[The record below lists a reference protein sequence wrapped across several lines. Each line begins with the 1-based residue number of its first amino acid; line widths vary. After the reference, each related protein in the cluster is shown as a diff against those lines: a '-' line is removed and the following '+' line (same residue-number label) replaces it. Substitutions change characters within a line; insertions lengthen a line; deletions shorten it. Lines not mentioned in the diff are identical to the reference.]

1 MAARAPLLPDE
12 HEGEW
17 SLTGVI
23 AVMCFLACLT
33 LGIALAVSRASAVWS
48 EGLSGTGTILVPA
61 DGLVSPEDGARAVAD
76 AVRRL
81 PGIAEVRI
89 VSRAESDDML
99 RPWLGN
105 VSLDGLP
112 LPVLVAVSFEGS
124 ARPANAE
131 MEAIVAAASPGA
143 LWDDHGVWREDL
155 QRLSAMLSAISLGVL
170 VLIAL
175 AAVATIVF
183 ATRAGL
189 ESHREIVEVLHH
201 IGARNQFIAHEFE
214 RRFLLLGLK
223 AGALGLLLAVGVLLL
238 FANTDMLASGGEFYL
253 PRLSLAASDWPW
265 LVAVPLATS
274 LIATV
279 TARLTVMRVIGRMP

>member
-1 MAARAPLLPDE
+1 MAARVPLLPDE

-17 SLTGVI
+17 PLTGVI

-33 LGIALAVSRASAVWS
+33 LGITLSVSRAAAVWS

-61 DGLVSPEDGARAVAD
+61 DGLMAPEEGARAVAD

-81 PGIAEVRI
+81 PGIAEVRV
-89 VSRAESDDML
+89 VSRAESEGML
-99 RPWLGN
+99 APWLGN
-105 VSLDGLP
+105 VSLEGMP
-112 LPVLVAVSFEGS
+112 LPVLVSVSFEG
-124 ARPANAE
+124 AERPSNAD
-131 MEAIVAAASPGA
+131 MNAVVSAASPGA
-143 LWDDHGVWREDL
+143 LWDDHGVWRDDL
-155 QRLSAMLSAISLGVL
+155 QRLAATLSAISLGVL

-175 AAVATIVF
+175 AAGAIIVF

-214 RRFLLLGLK
+214 RRFLLVGLK
-223 AGALGLLLAVGVLLL
+223 AGLAGLALSVGVLVL
-238 FANTDMLASGGEFYL
+238 FSNTDMLAPAGEFYL
-253 PRLSLAASDWPW
+253 PRLSLAAADWPW
-265 LVAVPLATS
+265 LVAIPVVTAI
-274 LIATV
+274 IATI